1 VTVAPAGFSA
11 VDPGFAYRGCSTVTI
26 RFTLPESRASGDGGA
41 FFSLAEPQ
49 RGARKLA
56 ITRAAAA

>member
-1 VTVAPAGFSA
+1 MTVAPAGFSA
-11 VDPGFAYRGCSTVTI
+11 VEPGFAYRGCSTVTI
-26 RFTLPESRASGDGGA
+26 RFTLPESRASRDGGV
-41 FFSLAEPQ
+41 FSPLAELQ